1 MEPTSYAAA
10 WTREESLD
18 SLNRRIH
25 DGVSLEQL
33 ADRARG
39 YRDQMFE
46 VLYPFAPPKEG
57 ERVLEVG
64 SGVGWIMQAML
75 EKFPIGEITGLDI
88 SENMVRRAQER
99 FSDPRSQFVLYDGFH
114 FPFSDDYFPVIY
126 SCAALQHIEK
136 HVAFLLMREIYR
148 VLAPQGHAILHFL
161 SINHMSQNNI
171 PYEQECWNIINNTET
186 HWHFYY
192 SFDELFIIFSELI
205 GVDDLDIWPD
215 PSFSSFF
222 VHFSKGT
229 QRKFLRENL
238 PKCTYKNRFNQK

>member
-46 VLYPFAPPKEG
+46 VLYPFAQPKEG
-57 ERVLEVG
+57 DRVLEIG
-64 SGVGWIMQAML
+64 SGVGWIMQVML
-75 EKFPIGEITGLDI
+75 EKFPTGEITGLDI
-88 SENMVRRAQER
+88 SENMIRRAQER
-99 FSDPRSQFVLYDGFH
+99 FSDPKAQFVLYDGFN
-114 FPFSDDYFPVIY
+114 FPFSDNYFPVIY

-161 SINHMSQNNI
+161 SVNHMPHNGI
-171 PYEQECWNIINNTET
+171 PYEQECWNIINNVET
-186 HWHFYY
+186 HWHCYY
-192 SFDELFIIFSELI
+192 SFDELFILFSELI
-205 GVDDLDIWPD
+205 GVDDLDIQHNE
-215 PSFSSFF
+215 SFNSFF
-222 VHFSKGT
+222 VHFSKNT
-229 QRKFLRENL
+229 QRKFLREDL
-238 PKCTYKNRFNQK
+238 PHFTYQGRFNQK

>member
-1 MEPTSYAAA
+1 MKPTSYAAA

-215 PSFSSFF
+215 PSFNSFF

-229 QRKFLRENL
+229 QRKFLREDL
-238 PKCTYKNRFNQK
+238 PKCTYKNRLNQK

>member
-1 MEPTSYAAA
+1 MMVFRLNNLPIALGVIV
-10 WTREESLD
+10 TRCLKFFIP
-18 SLNRRIH
+18 LRR
-25 DGVSLEQL
+25 LK
-33 ADRARG
+33 RAN
-39 YRDQMFE
+39 
-46 VLYPFAPPKEG
+46 
-57 ERVLEVG
+57 RVLEVG

-99 FSDPRSQFVLYDGFH
+99 FSDPRAQFVLYDGFH